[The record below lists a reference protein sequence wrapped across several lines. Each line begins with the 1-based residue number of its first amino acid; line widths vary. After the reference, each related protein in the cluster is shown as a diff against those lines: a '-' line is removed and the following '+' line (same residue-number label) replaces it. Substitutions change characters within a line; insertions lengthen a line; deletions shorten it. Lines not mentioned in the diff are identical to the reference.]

1 MPISLLS
8 WPDEKL
14 EGGNRMDTKQ
24 AAPGTRSE
32 YAGASIIADKDTKLC
47 GFHQQRV
54 INLLSDGK
62 HYSVA
67 DISVALHLSDPR
79 SVIRNLREKGHPIS
93 DEWCDAVHGG
103 GRFKRYFMKGG
114 AL

>member
-1 MPISLLS
+1 M
-8 WPDEKL
+8 
-14 EGGNRMDTKQ
+14 NFNQ
-24 AAPGTRSE
+24 VAPGTQSE
-32 YAGASIIADKDTKLC
+32 HAGASVSTDKDTKLC
-47 GFHQQRV
+47 GFRQRRV

-79 SVIRNLREKGHPIS
+79 SVIRNLREKGYLIS

-103 GRFKRYFMKGG
+103 RYKKYFLRKEVRDE
-114 AL
+114 

>member
-1 MPISLLS
+1 
-8 WPDEKL
+8 
-14 EGGNRMDTKQ
+14 MDTKQ

-32 YAGASIIADKDTKLC
+32 YAGASIIAAKDTKLC
-47 GFHQQRV
+47 GFHQRRV

-103 GRFKRYFMKGG
+103 GRFKRYFIHGENG
-114 AL
+114 HE